1 MECYFM
7 KYFCNVTDA
16 RSCHDQGF
24 VGMRFHG
31 KPIIFHVL
39 SIKCSEFW
47 KRVANIPTSYG
58 LIAWNFY
65 LYEYFEESA
74 EDCVYW
80 T

>member
-31 KPIIFHVL
+31 KPIIFYVL
-39 SIKCSEFW
+39 NAVSFGKELQISLQ
-47 KRVANIPTSYG
+47 VMA
-58 LIAWNFY
+58 
-65 LYEYFEESA
+65 
-74 EDCVYW
+74 
-80 T
+80 

>member
-31 KPIIFHVL
+31 KPIIFYVL
-39 SIKCSEFW
+39 IFLKVLNAVSFGKELQISLQ
-47 KRVANIPTSYG
+47 VMA
-58 LIAWNFY
+58 
-65 LYEYFEESA
+65 
-74 EDCVYW
+74 
-80 T
+80 